1 MPTLNTSIPA
11 TGRTSLSQTSNLF
24 GSDSVY
30 KTDFTSEM
38 LCSACPGTLLVRAKL
53 QLVVSDSRTEIV
65 PSFLLSRNQ
74 GVFPSLV
81 SGAIQSTVSLIFRS
95 YSYRMVQ

>member
-11 TGRTSLSQTSNLF
+11 TARTSLSQTSNLF

-30 KTDFTSEM
+30 RTDSISEM
-38 LCSACPGTLLVRAKL
+38 LCSACPGTLLVRVKL
-53 QLVVSDSRTEIV
+53 QLVVSDSGTEIV

-74 GVFPSLV
+74 GVLPSLV
-81 SGAIQSTVSLIFRS
+81 SGAIQFTVSLIFRS